1 MTSFDILRDFLNL
14 CDKTSAKWLTLH
26 IGECGSGR
34 AKMTDRIE
42 LLIED
47 FRKFYE
53 NNKFLTPIGIEN
65 LPYQKNG
72 KLLLGD
78 DFRDIKKIVDGV
90 KDFKFLFDLGHYN
103 VAYYNDNLNELYN
116 YIIGVHIH
124 DNNGDIDS
132 HKELGTGTVNYEFI
146 IRNIL
151 KLNSEVPFVIEYRDF
166 DIDKIRRTVKKL
178 KEI

>member
-1 MTSFDILRDFLNL
+1 M
-14 CDKTSAKWLTLH
+14 
-26 IGECGSGR
+26 
-34 AKMTDRIE
+34 
-42 LLIED
+42 
-47 FRKFYE
+47 
-53 NNKFLTPIGIEN
+53 
-65 LPYQKNG
+65 
-72 KLLLGD
+72 
-78 DFRDIKKIVDGV
+78 DGV

-103 VAYYNDNLNELYN
+103 VSYYNDNLNELYN

>member
-34 AKMTDRIE
+34 TKMTDRIE

-78 DFRDIKKIVDGV
+78 DFRDIK
-90 KDFKFLFDLGHYN
+90 
-103 VAYYNDNLNELYN
+103 
-116 YIIGVHIH
+116 
-124 DNNGDIDS
+124 
-132 HKELGTGTVNYEFI
+132 
-146 IRNIL
+146 
-151 KLNSEVPFVIEYRDF
+151 NSG
-166 DIDKIRRTVKKL
+166 
-178 KEI
+178 

>member
-34 AKMTDRIE
+34 TKMTDRIE

-65 LPYQKNG
+65 LPYQ
-72 KLLLGD
+72 
-78 DFRDIKKIVDGV
+78 
-90 KDFKFLFDLGHYN
+90 
-103 VAYYNDNLNELYN
+103 NL
-116 YIIGVHIH
+116 YIQLQ
-124 DNNGDIDS
+124 
-132 HKELGTGTVNYEFI
+132 KELLNL
-146 IRNIL
+146 IL
-151 KLNSEVPFVIEYRDF
+151 ICF
-166 DIDKIRRTVKKL
+166 
-178 KEI
+178 